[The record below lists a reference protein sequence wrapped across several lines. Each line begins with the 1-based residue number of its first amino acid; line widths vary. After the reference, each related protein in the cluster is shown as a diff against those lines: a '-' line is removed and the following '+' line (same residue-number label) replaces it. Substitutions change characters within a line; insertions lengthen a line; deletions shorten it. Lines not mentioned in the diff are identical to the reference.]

1 MVSVFRHGINNDD
14 IGPIAKA
21 SFEETPEMFMKAARH
36 GELDPM
42 RGLSANVLCGQ
53 RGHFGT
59 NAFDVLLDASKLGEL
74 NASADIDT
82 VNNEAL
88 IRGVRIWR
96 TGLSLLL
103 KEVEHQSNRMLWV
116 ERHRASSSRLCT
128 GLLDLLLILILYK

>member
-1 MVSVFRHGINNDD
+1 
-14 IGPIAKA
+14 
-21 SFEETPEMFMKAARH
+21 
-36 GELDPM
+36 M

-88 IRGVRIWR
+88 IEEAFVGLEDPDSACSQEKLSINQNADAVGRRD
-96 TGLSLLL
+96 TGQ
-103 KEVEHQSNRMLWV
+103 VPQDYV
-116 ERHRASSSRLCT
+116 
-128 GLLDLLLILILYK
+128 LDF